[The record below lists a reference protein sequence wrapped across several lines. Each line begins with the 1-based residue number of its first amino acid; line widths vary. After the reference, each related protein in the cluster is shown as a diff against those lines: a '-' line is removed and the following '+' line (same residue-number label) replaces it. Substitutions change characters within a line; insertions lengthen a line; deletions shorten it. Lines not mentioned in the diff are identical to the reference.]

1 MSLESA
7 RLPRLADKLR
17 SQAEVK
23 VTEKPVEIEN
33 MEVVE
38 KKAVKGRRLNK

>member
-17 SQAEVK
+17 SQAETK
-23 VTEKPVEIEN
+23 QTEPVIESEN
-33 MEVVE
+33 VEVVE